1 MDPKLEKAKQR
12 RENLISYSIT
22 AGITL
27 GVGATIFCLYFFL
40 MGHRFIDAVN
50 GMALTSILLVGGAIL
65 TLLARLGAFDIF
77 AYGFTQLGHA
87 MFSNKPN
94 KYDNMADYKQA
105 KYDARKNKRKSYI
118 VVLIVASLF
127 IVALVVLEIIY
138 HVKIGQ

>member
-1 MDPKLEKAKQR
+1 MDEKLEKAKRR
-12 RENLISYSIT
+12 RENFISYMIT

-27 GVGATIFCLYFFL
+27 VSGAIIFCLYFFL

-50 GMALTSILLVGGAIL
+50 GMALTSVLLICGAIL
-65 TLLARLGAFDIF
+65 TLLARLGAFDTF
-77 AYGFTQLGHA
+77 AYGFRQLGHA
-87 MFSNKPN
+87 MFSNNPR
-94 KYDNMADYKQA
+94 KYNNMAEYKQA

-127 IVALVVLEIIY
+127 VIALVVLEIIY